1 MKGQE
6 TNNSAIRTVI
16 TIVILALATLFS
28 LAIEAFGVRIENIVL
43 VYTVALIIIIAEMK
57 SPFYGLFSTVVIT
70 LLYSFLFLD
79 PKYDIKL
86 QDLNSYV
93 SLFSFLIV
101 EIVCVV
107 KTEFT
112 LFLKAVFTKNF

>member
-43 VYTVALIIIIAEMK
+43 VYTVALMI
-57 SPFYGLFSTVVIT
+57 FFNFVNQGV
-70 LLYSFLFLD
+70 
-79 PKYDIKL
+79 
-86 QDLNSYV
+86 
-93 SLFSFLIV
+93 LIV
-101 EIVCVV
+101 SINI
-107 KTEFT
+107 F
-112 LFLKAVFTKNF
+112 